1 MLKLSL
7 LEIIARIEKE
17 ETFHAVIDDY
27 SFSIKIDDYVPY
39 ACAAVHDGHYFSPD
53 LWDNCLHTEHDRWY
67 EEDPCTGQ
75 MISGLPITIIA
86 HDSRFEY
93 DLNRAPETA
102 IYDTA
107 WGKSLWKEPL
117 SPEKKNR
124 ALQKHENFYKVVL
137 TLLVKLEEL
146 YGSCIFYDMHSYNWK
161 RWDRVVPVFNIGT
174 SNIDQ
179 ERYRAEITQWQE
191 ILDDMPLPIDEEV
204 VCRIND
210 VFQGNGYFLKYVTA
224 NSKNTLV
231 LATEISKIYCDETTG
246 RIFPQVVAQV
256 QDLFK
261 YYIKAHAHRFY
272 DRHHSSKK

>member
-7 LEIIARIEKE
+7 LEIIQRIENE
-17 ETFHAVIDDY
+17 DTFHAVIDDY
-27 SFSIKIDDYVPY
+27 SFSIKIEDYVPY

-53 LWDNCLHTEHDRWY
+53 LWDNCLHTAHDRWY

-75 MISGLPITIIA
+75 MIAGLPITIIA

-107 WGKSLWKEPL
+107 WGKSLWKQPL
-117 SPEKKNR
+117 STEKKNR
-124 ALQKHENFYKVVL
+124 ALQKHENFYKVVH

-146 YGSCIFYDMHSYNWK
+146 YGGCIFYDIHSYNWK
-161 RWDRVVPVFNIGT
+161 RWDRPVPVFNIGT
-174 SNIDQ
+174 SNVDQ
-179 ERYRAEITQWQE
+179 EKYRAEITQWQE
-191 ILDDMPLPIDEEV
+191 ILDEMTLPIDHEV
-204 VCRIND
+204 VCKIND
-210 VFQGNGYFLKYVTA
+210 VFKGNGYFLKYVTA

-272 DRHHSSKK
+272 DRHHNS